1 MPRTVRIS
9 VVDVATPTGTARLHV
24 ASVARARALV
34 VLGHGAGRGVDTT
47 DLQSL
52 ASALPPLG
60 VSVVLVDQPWVVA
73 GRRIAVAPA
82 ALDQAW
88 PPAVAA
94 ARVAAQ
100 ASRRTPVVVGGRSA
114 GARVACRTAA
124 AVGADAVL
132 LLAYPVVPPAARA
145 SAEKESAARELRRDE
160 LQAPLRAGL
169 PLVAAQGTRDAF
181 GGPGELR
188 AALGRLRG
196 SVVEVVPVDA
206 ADHGLTVGKSGPD
219 PAPALLAAALRAV
232 ALARGE

>member
-1 MPRTVRIS
+1 MVARNARTL
-9 VVDVATPTGTARLHV
+9 DVETPVGPSRLHV
-24 ASVARARALV
+24 HRAPGARALV
-34 VLGHGAGRGVDTT
+34 VLGHGAGRGVDTA

-60 VSVVLVDQPWVVA
+60 VSVVLVDQPWVVD
-73 GRRIAVAPA
+73 GRRIAVAPRV
-82 ALDQAW
+82 LDLAW
-88 PPAVAA
+88 PSAVAA

-100 ASRRTPVVVGGRSA
+100 ASRRTPLVVGGRSA

-145 SAEKESAARELRRDE
+145 SAEKEAAARELRRDE

-196 SVVEVVPVDA
+196 SVVEVVPVQG
-206 ADHGLTVGKSGPD
+206 ADHGLKVGKDGPD

-232 ALARGE
+232 SLARGE

>member
-1 MPRTVRIS
+1 MPRTVRTS

-34 VLGHGAGRGVDTT
+34 VLGHGAGRGADTA

-52 ASALPPLG
+52 AAALPPLG

-82 ALDQAW
+82 VLDLAW
-88 PPAVAA
+88 PPAVTA

-124 AVGADAVL
+124 SVGADAVL

-145 SAEKESAARELRRDE
+145 SAEKESAARALRREE

-188 AALGRLRG
+188 TALGRVRG
-196 SVVEVVPVDA
+196 AVVEVVPVDG
-206 ADHGLTVGKSGPD
+206 ADHGLKVARGGPD
-219 PAPALLAAALRAV
+219 PGPSLLAAALRAV